1 MKRGAE
7 RGECSGMTEGRSSK
21 PEPMETPGQ
30 TADPATER
38 GLSGL
43 KRRLANT
50 PFLANIPFLERSP
63 LFKHWRGGGSLT
75 ARIIIAA
82 GLWLGVALLVG
93 GLLLSFAFRTAV
105 ERHFDARL
113 SMLLESLIGASNVG
127 GEGLVSLYR
136 SMMDPRF
143 DRPYSGWYWQ
153 ISASGEMPF
162 RSRSLWDQ
170 EIMVDLGERLEQE
183 VYFVTDGPEEQMLR
197 AVARDIRLPRS
208 DRIYRFIVAG
218 EVSEIDDQVRAFNQT
233 LTWWLAILGVILL
246 TTMAI
251 QVRYGLKPLRRISTA
266 LSAIRSGEKTAL
278 EDDFPREI
286 EPLVQELNALIAH
299 NAEVVDRAQK
309 HVGNLAHALKT
320 PLAVMTNEAQ
330 RNAGPFADLVQR
342 QADLMTRH
350 VDHHL
355 ARARAAARRS
365 AIGSRSAVAPAIHDL
380 VRVMRRI
387 YVDRNLTFDIV
398 LEDPGGEALM
408 FRGARQDLDEMLGNL
423 LDNAAKWAESRV
435 VVRLGRDDQM
445 VTVTI
450 EDDGP
455 GISPEKRDMV
465 FTRGERIDETVPG
478 SGLGLGI
485 VKDLADLCGG
495 AIALESA
502 EGGGLRA
509 ILRLPRAV

>member
-1 MKRGAE
+1 MAADGP
-7 RGECSGMTEGRSSK
+7 TI
-21 PEPMETPGQ
+21 PGQ
-30 TADPATER
+30 DEAEGTADTASRPSSPKA
-38 GLSGL
+38 
-43 KRRLANT
+43 RLA
-50 PFLANIPFLERSP
+50 AMRSVST
-63 LFKHWRGGGSLT
+63 RSLT
-75 ARIIIAA
+75 GRIIIAA
-82 GLWLGVALLVG
+82 GLWLGAALLVG

-113 SMLLESLIGASNVG
+113 AMLLENLIGASNVG

-153 ISASGEMPF
+153 ISAPDEMPF

-170 EIMVDLGERLEQE
+170 EIQVDLGPRLQQE
-183 VYFVTDGPEEQMLR
+183 TYFVTEGPEDQVLR

-218 EVSEIDDQVRAFNQT
+218 EVTEIDDQVRAFNQT
-233 LTWWLAILGVILL
+233 LTWWLAILGLILL

-266 LSAIRSGEKTAL
+266 LSAIRTGESSKL
-278 EDDFPREI
+278 EGEFPREI

-330 RNAGPFADLVQR
+330 RNAGAFADLVQR
-342 QADLMTRH
+342 QTALMARH

-355 ARARAAARRS
+355 KRARAAARGNV
-365 AIGSRSAVAPAIHDL
+365 IGSRTAVEPAIRDL
-380 VRVMRRI
+380 VRVMARI
-387 YVDRNLTFDIV
+387 YAERDLSFE
-398 LEDPGGEALM
+398 LEIDAAAEGAM
-408 FRGARQDLDEMLGNL
+408 FRGERQDLDEMLGNL
-423 LDNAAKWAESRV
+423 LDNAAKWAASRV
-435 VVRLGRDDQM
+435 VVRLSRDDDM
-445 VTVTI
+445 VVVEI
-450 EDDGP
+450 ADDGP
-455 GISPEKRDMV
+455 GISPEKRELV
-465 FTRGERIDETVPG
+465 FARGERIDETVPG

-485 VKDLADLCGG
+485 VRDLADLCGG
-495 AIALESA
+495 SVALDAAE
-502 EGGGLRA
+502 EGGLA
-509 ILRLPRAV
+509 ATLRLPAA

>member
-1 MKRGAE
+1 
-7 RGECSGMTEGRSSK
+7 MTAGGSSK
-21 PEPMETPGQ
+21 PRSARPPEPAGGAEN
-30 TADPATER
+30 AAR
-38 GLSGL
+38 G
-43 KRRLANT
+43 RLLT
-50 PFLANIPFLERSP
+50 GR
-63 LFKHWRGGGSLT
+63 SLT
-75 ARIIIAA
+75 GRSLTGRSLTGRIIIAA
-82 GLWLGVALLVG
+82 GLWLGAALLVG
-93 GLLLSFAFRTAV
+93 GLLLSFAFRGAV

-113 SMLLESLIGASNVG
+113 SMLLENLIGASNVG

-153 ISASGEMPF
+153 ISGSGEMPF

-170 EIMVDLGERLEQE
+170 EIQVELGARLEE
-183 VYFVTDGPEEQMLR
+183 EIYFVTDGPEGQVLR

-218 EVSEIDDQVRAFNQT
+218 EVTEIDDQVGAFNQT
-233 LTWWLAILGVILL
+233 LAWWLAILGVILL

-266 LSAIRSGEKTAL
+266 LSAIRSGDKTQL
-278 EDDFPREI
+278 EGAFPREI

-330 RNAGPFADLVQR
+330 RNSGPFADLVQR
-342 QADLMTRH
+342 QATLMSRH

-355 ARARAAARRS
+355 VRARAAARGS
-365 AIGSRSAVAPAIHDL
+365 VIGSRTAVDPAIRDL
-380 VRVMRRI
+380 VRVMGRI
-387 YVDRNLTFDIV
+387 YAERGLTFHIEV
-398 LEDPGGEALM
+398 EDGARDSLM
-408 FRGARQDLDEMLGNL
+408 FRGERQDLDEMLGNL

-435 VVRLGRDDQM
+435 EVRLGRDGPM
-445 VTVTI
+445 VVVTI

-455 GISPEKRDMV
+455 GISPEKRELV
-465 FTRGERIDETVPG
+465 FARGERIDETVPG

-495 AIALESA
+495 SIALETA
-502 EGGGLRA
+502 AGGGLRA
-509 ILRLPRAV
+509 ILRLPGAA